1 MTPLVKLD
9 HETKHCFHRTH
20 LVVGTPATVLSSQIV
35 LAAVSS
41 EGEEDD
47 ERPNLFQKLRVMRKV
62 TQKVLEC
69 AASDKPFVARRSREA
84 RDIIKHLSDDTL
96 TGLF

>member
-1 MTPLVKLD
+1 VRSLAKLD
-9 HETKHCFHRTH
+9 DKTKHCFHRTH

-35 LAAVSS
+35 LAIVSN
-41 EGEEDD
+41 EDEEDG
-47 ERPNLFQKLRVMRKV
+47 ERPNLFQTLRVMRKV
-62 TQKVLEC
+62 AQKVLEC

-96 TGLF
+96 IGLF

>member
-1 MTPLVKLD
+1 
-9 HETKHCFHRTH
+9 
-20 LVVGTPATVLSSQIV
+20 
-35 LAAVSS
+35 
-41 EGEEDD
+41 
-47 ERPNLFQKLRVMRKV
+47 MRKV